1 MLKIA
6 NSLFSRRGF
15 LKWLGSFSV
24 SALFFKARVV
34 KATTGLNLGAFWKKP
49 ANASG
54 LWSWGALQSGIL
66 GLGDLINRS
75 IPVQVGTLSSW
86 VQVAGGQSH
95 RNGIRT
101 DGTLWGW
108 GLNNAGQLGKGDTVD
123 RSSPIQIG
131 TLTSWIKISG
141 GGMGWGH
148 GILSDGTLW
157 GWGQNNFGQL
167 GLGDVTVRSNP
178 TQVGKES
185 RATIVKDAATA
196 MAKKLIPKEK
206 LVELL
211 QKHLETN
218 KEIAEKIVAD
228 IASTLIPSAKI
239 AETSKNQ
246 YSKEHFQEELLNKVR
261 QSANIPVES
270 EPEPPASYIKKV
282 PVVDVEKN
290 AQAMQHAQQRPEEP
304 PIQSPPIK
312 PQQVDKYKEPVE

>member
-1 MLKIA
+1 VILQDIKNNLIPLLKKYTEEELKNYQEPEKA
-6 NSLFSRRGF
+6 EEKLLF
-15 LKWLGSFSV
+15 
-24 SALFFKARVV
+24 
-34 KATTGLNLGAFWKKP
+34 NLP
-49 ANASG
+49 SNITLEESISQILENSG
-54 LWSWGALQSGIL
+54 LEESRQEALKKSQE
-66 GLGDLINRS
+66 
-75 IPVQVGTLSSW
+75 
-86 VQVAGGQSH
+86 
-95 RNGIRT
+95 
-101 DGTLWGW
+101 
-108 GLNNAGQLGKGDTVD
+108 
-123 RSSPIQIG
+123 
-131 TLTSWIKISG
+131 
-141 GGMGWGH
+141 
-148 GILSDGTLW
+148 
-157 GWGQNNFGQL
+157 
-167 GLGDVTVRSNP
+167 
-178 TQVGKES
+178 GKES